1 MVSGIMSSFFK
12 KQLLFEIDKYWHRYH
27 VLVEWQRR
35 KHIPNSGVYLF
46 PVIFVMSGAS
56 AMRNAVKRVTHK
68 ERAQPAARRRLGL
81 LEKHKDYI
89 ERARD
94 YSKKQGHI
102 KTLKRKASE
111 RNPDEFY
118 FEMNKSAF
126 RDGRHKSETG
136 KESLDFEAISHLK
149 TQDIGYLS
157 VRKSMDDSKVARLKE
172 NLHMIGSK
180 PAKLHRVF
188 VNSDEELQDFNVAEH
203 FGTSPELMNR
213 AFNRPKTD
221 DISKLLN
228 VNTNSSEDALAK
240 SLSKKSSAYKELKQR
255 TQRSEKL
262 KSVLS
267 KLSQE
272 KNLSGKGSKKK
283 IVVPGKDGK
292 PDAVVF
298 KWKRQRC

>member
-1 MVSGIMSSFFK
+1 
-12 KQLLFEIDKYWHRYH
+12 
-27 VLVEWQRR
+27 
-35 KHIPNSGVYLF
+35 
-46 PVIFVMSGAS
+46 MSGAS

-68 ERAQPAARRRLGL
+68 ERAQPAARKRLGL
-81 LEKHKDYI
+81 LEKHKDYV

-118 FEMNKSAF
+118 FEMNNSAF
-126 RDGRHKSETG
+126 RDGKHKDTTD
-136 KESLDFEAISHLK
+136 KALDAEAIGHLK

-188 VNSDEELQDFNVAEH
+188 VNSEEDLRDFSVESH
-203 FGTSPELMNR
+203 FGTAPELMGR
-213 AFNRPKTD
+213 AFNRPRTD
-221 DISKLLN
+221 DIGKLLN
-228 VNTNSSEDALAK
+228 INTNSSAEALAH
-240 SLSKKSSAYKELKQR
+240 SLSKKSSAYRELKQR
-255 TQRSEKL
+255 TQRSDKL
-262 KSVLS
+262 KGVLS
-267 KLSQE
+267 KLAQE

-292 PDAVVF
+292 PDAVVY